1 MAIRWG
7 REERPTRMQ
16 EAQMQ
21 NEQTDELLPTVEERE
36 ELEAIE
42 PPSANESSNE
52 EVEREPE
59 EGDVID

>member
-1 MAIRWG
+1 
-7 REERPTRMQ
+7 
-16 EAQMQ
+16 MQ

-52 EVEREPE
+52 ELEREPE
-59 EGDVID
+59 GGDVID

>member
-52 EVEREPE
+52 ELEREPE

>member
-1 MAIRWG
+1 
-7 REERPTRMQ
+7 MQ

>member
-21 NEQTDELLPTVEERE
+21 NEQTDELLPVEERE